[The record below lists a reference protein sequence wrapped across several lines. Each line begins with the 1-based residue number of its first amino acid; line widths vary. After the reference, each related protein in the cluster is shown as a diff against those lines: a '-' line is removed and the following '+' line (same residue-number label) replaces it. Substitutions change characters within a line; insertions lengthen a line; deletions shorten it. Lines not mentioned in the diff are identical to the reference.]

1 MLIPVI
7 VLGPFFLAML
17 LLSIPVDLAF
27 SYEKGEGSRSRM
39 RSGGEM
45 MKEIRSDTH

>member
-27 SYEKGEGSRSRM
+27 SYEKGERSRM